1 MSQWTTIC
9 QDEQLS
15 SNMGICALVGACQ
28 VAVFRVKDQVFA
40 LDNFDPFSGVN
51 VISRGIVG
59 DLRGHL
65 VVASPIYKQH
75 FDLVT
80 GQCLEDDTVSLNV
93 YPVRI
98 NEGSVQVQPAPLVR
112 QVAGQVA

>member
-15 SNMGICALVGACQ
+15 SNLGICALVGSHQ

-40 LDNFDPFSGVN
+40 LENFDPFSNAN
-51 VISRGIVG
+51 VMSRGLVG
-59 DLRGHL
+59 DLKGHL

-75 FDLVT
+75 FDLAS
-80 GQCLEDDTVSLNV
+80 GQCLEDDTVSLKV
-93 YPVRI
+93 FPIRLH
-98 NEGSVQVQPAPLVR
+98 EGVVQVMPTPLVGH
-112 QVAGQVA
+112 VAERVA

>member
-1 MSQWTTIC
+1 MPVRWRIPGKGSGVC
-9 QDEQLS
+9 P
-15 SNMGICALVGACQ
+15 G
-28 VAVFRVKDQVFA
+28 
-40 LDNFDPFSGVN
+40 NFDPFSGVN

-75 FDLVT
+75 FDLAT

-98 NEGSVQVQPAPLVR
+98 HEVSVQVQPAPLVR

>member
-15 SNMGICALVGACQ
+15 ANLGICALVGAYQ

-59 DLRGHL
+59 DLQGHL

-75 FDLVT
+75 FDLTT

-93 YPVRI
+93 FPVRVHKGAI
-98 NEGSVQVQPAPLVR
+98 QVKPAPLVR
-112 QVAGQVA
+112 PVAEQVA